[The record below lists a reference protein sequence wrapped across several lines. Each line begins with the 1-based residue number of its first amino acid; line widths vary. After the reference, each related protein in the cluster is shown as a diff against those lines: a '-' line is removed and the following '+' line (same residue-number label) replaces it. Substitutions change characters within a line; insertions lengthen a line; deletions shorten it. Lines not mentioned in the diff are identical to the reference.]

1 MKNETEMKCVY
12 FFVLVLVQVATR
24 VLPVYVTLDTRIRA
38 HSLYREG
45 TLYLFM
51 SSCSAYCSIL

>member
-24 VLPVYVTLDTRIRA
+24 VLLYVLPVYVTLDTRIRA

-45 TLYLFM
+45 TL
-51 SSCSAYCSIL
+51 